1 VEDNN
6 TITDRPLAISLFA
19 IGAIM
24 YYLSYFFRESSY
36 KMFGS
41 STEIAPRICAGLIM
55 FFSVILFIQS
65 AKRDK
70 KNKRETSR
78 IIEEISRDKD
88 VYIMFA
94 ITALYIFFFQRLGF
108 LTSTFLY
115 TIGAIS
121 ITSRG
126 KIKFYISLIIAFAIA
141 LTAYLFFTELLNVI
155 LPRGILI

>member
-1 VEDNN
+1 
-6 TITDRPLAISLFA
+6 
-19 IGAIM
+19 
-24 YYLSYFFRESSY
+24 
-36 KMFGS
+36 
-41 STEIAPRICAGLIM
+41 
-55 FFSVILFIQS
+55 
-65 AKRDK
+65 
-70 KNKRETSR
+70 
-78 IIEEISRDKD
+78 
-88 VYIMFA
+88 MFA

-141 LTAYLFFTELLNVI
+141 LTVYLFFAELLNVI